1 MFDYDKNKNDN
12 DNDDNKN
19 INNNDNKIWWLC
31 LVPTSTTRFVSDLGY
46 CMAKNVIELC
56 KEIIHMNND
65 I

>member
-46 CMAKNVIELC
+46 WMAKNVIELC
-56 KEIIHMNND
+56 K
-65 I
+65 